1 MTTSDALEPT
11 DAAIIRVLT
20 TDGRASFTD
29 LAEQVGLS
37 VSAVHQRVKRLEQRG
52 VLRGYHAEVDR
63 DAVGLPLTAFV
74 SLTPF
79 DPAAP
84 DDYPQRLAHLP
95 EIESCYSVAG
105 DESYILTVRVASP
118 RALEDLLRRIRE
130 AANVATRTTV
140 VLSIPFEARPLTL

>member
-1 MTTSDALEPT
+1 MTANALEPT
-11 DAAIIRVLT
+11 DAAILRVLT

-52 VLRGYHAEVDR
+52 VLRGYTAQVDR

-130 AANVATRTTV
+130 VANVATRTTV
-140 VLSIPFEARPLTL
+140 VLSIPYEARPPAL

>member
-1 MTTSDALEPT
+1 MTAALEPT
-11 DAAIIRVLT
+11 DAAIIRALS
-20 TDGRASFTD
+20 TDGRLSFTD

-37 VSAVHQRVKRLEQRG
+37 VSAVHQRVRRLEQRG
-52 VLRGYHAEVDR
+52 VLRGYTAQVDR
-63 DAVGLPLTAFV
+63 ESVGLPLTAFV

-84 DDYPQRLAHLP
+84 DDYPQRLAHLS

-118 RALEDLLRRIRE
+118 GALEDLLRRIRE
-130 AANVATRTTV
+130 VANVSTRTTV
-140 VLSIPFEARPLTL
+140 VLSIPYEARPPAL

>member
-1 MTTSDALEPT
+1 MLEAI
-11 DAAIIRVLT
+11 DAALVRALT
-20 TDGRASFTD
+20 ADGRCSFTD

-37 VSAVHQRVKRLEQRG
+37 VSAVHQRVRRLEQRG
-52 VLRGYHAEVDR
+52 VLRGYTALVDR

-79 DPAAP
+79 DPATP
-84 DDYPQRLAHLP
+84 DDYPQQLAHLP

-130 AANVATRTTV
+130 AAKVSTRTTV
-140 VLSIPFEARPLTL
+140 VLSIPFEARPPGL

>member
-1 MTTSDALEPT
+1 MTALEPT
-11 DAAIIRVLT
+11 DAAILRALT
-20 TDGRASFTD
+20 ADGRASFTD

-52 VLRGYHAEVDR
+52 VLRGYAALLDR

-84 DDYPQRLAHLP
+84 DDYPHRLAHLP

-130 AANVATRTTV
+130 AANVSTRTTV
-140 VLSIPFEARPLTL
+140 VLSIPYEARPPAL